1 MTVLARILLLP
12 RMLRARGIAP
22 GLAAAPC
29 GSIAQAKGCTLHA
42 GVANPCVIAG
52 RVGGGPPD
60 ATGCRAGR

>member
-1 MTVLARILLLP
+1 
-12 RMLRARGIAP
+12 MLRARGIAP

-42 GVANPCVIAG
+42 GIASPCVIAG
-52 RVGGGPPD
+52 RNGGGPPD